1 MSKNLTLK
9 GAAFGAL
16 VALSISAVAPASAA
30 GLADTS
36 FVSLAPK
43 TGTEYSVLAGA
54 GKTFTLTANEA
65 STIAGGDLKH
75 LVTDASDL
83 ISTTSATTGREIV
96 FADGAVVDV
105 TKANPGV
112 INVTDAA
119 AAAQLATGDVISF
132 KADFL
137 GDLGS
142 GTDTDVVADADTAF
156 VVTVTGND
164 ISFTSTTDHSALA
177 AAVTNGTLSNTDA
190 EVTFEVIR
198 EARNTTT
205 HTFVI
210 DSGIHT
216 AATNEDVVL
225 VSDSDTTRSVTVQAW
240 VDSNDNDT
248 IDSTEYTSP
257 VRTVTFVKTTEVA
270 MTTTLVS
277 PVVGDSV
284 LTAKITT
291 SPVLNGQQVDAQ
303 DGSAVFGAYFTRQ
316 DSTSTGV
323 AAVDGDSAWNDTTK
337 EWTAT
342 VSMEVTALQGA
353 VNDAN
358 WPGIMG
364 TGTTGVTI
372 VEATTAIASNV
383 ATVVTDTAHGLRA
396 GDKVTISGITT
407 GTELNATHTITSVPS
422 ATSFKFAVTATDR
435 AAGAVAGTG
444 IYSVATYATNQAIT
458 DRVFPGTHTAKAA
471 IGAVKLG
478 TAASAGTGAS
488 SSADSTLSIAAS
500 ASVQPGEFAAV
511 DNANNIEVKKGT
523 TSVAVTVAVVDSSEV
538 AVSAGRPVVISLG
551 APNEGAQAGT
561 FKVNGLTAPQT
572 LLTDAAGKVTFTV
585 SEDDGDVAAQV
596 RITATPEGLSGA
608 ASSADLIWNDAAYTL
623 YDLNSPA
630 TARVADRTVNKN
642 GSLEFKLA
650 LLDQWKAAP
659 ADGTYRLLVKNT
671 GNTVSSAYATLV
683 SGKADVTVADGQIG
697 AGTSIT
703 TAVEVEKLVTATWTY
718 QPTISWQ
725 AVSNNDG
732 ALGVITTNIKDQ
744 TDKVNLDADGATLYG
759 NDTADL
765 SDAVTAKT
773 VVAQDRRT
781 ANLAQPLYGSAVTV
795 TGNVTNSVTAA
806 ARAGAVVTLSGP
818 SNILF
823 SEGGLDS
830 FGSITVIAD
839 ANGEFGVDLISAVAQ
854 ASTVITVTSNGV
866 SSTVKVSFTGVSTS
880 AKILTV
886 TPANTTYVPGQTVVY
901 TIKLTDTLGNPV
913 DTSAAA
919 SPATAAYITVTYAGP
934 GVISGSLP
942 VETDASGEATVRI
955 STGAADSA
963 AAVLTVKY
971 DQNFDGDVL
980 DTNDLTVSSSVSASN
995 PSASVATVT
1004 VTAATTSQVGRAIDV
1019 TVKAVD
1025 AAGVAVAGAVV
1036 ALSSTGAGSLS
1047 ASSVV
1052 TNASGVAVVKLV
1064 AGASDLGSAVV
1075 TATSNGKSSAP
1086 ATVEF
1091 GATDAT
1097 VDIIGKRVYV
1107 TTEFAAGKRVTIYDN
1122 GVRRY
1127 SAIQTTDAEKVVMW
1141 NVKSGS
1147 HTIVVKIS
1155 GASSDAVTFL
1165 VK

>member
-16 VALSISAVAPASAA
+16 VALSVSAVAPASAA

-36 FVSLAPK
+36 FVSLAPT

-54 GKTFTLTANEA
+54 GKTFSLTANEA
-65 STIAGGDLKH
+65 STVAGGKLKH
-75 LVTDASDL
+75 LVSDASDL
-83 ISTTSATTGREIV
+83 IETTTATTARSV
-96 FADGAVVDV
+96 SFADNSVVAVTVGTGATDVV
-105 TKANPGV
+105 T
-112 INVTDAA
+112 ITDATAA
-119 AAAQLATGDVISF
+119 AALATGDRVF
-132 KADFL
+132 FTAALAAD
-137 GDLGS
+137 
-142 GTDTDVVADADTAF
+142 GTTTQNLIAANSIVT
-156 VVTVTGND
+156 VTVTGD
-164 ISFTSTTDHSALA
+164 DVSFTSTTDLSAVSTALA
-177 AAVTNGTLSNTDA
+177 AGATSKV
-190 EVTFEVIR
+190 VR

-205 HTFVI
+205 HSFVV
-210 DSGIHT
+210 DSG
-216 AATNEDVVL
+216 ANSASTNEALVL
-225 VSDSDTTRSVTVQAW
+225 VSDSDTTRSVTVQSW
-240 VDSNDNDT
+240 VDSNGNDT
-248 IDSTEYTSP
+248 IDSTEYASP
-257 VRTVTFVKTTEVA
+257 VRTVTFVKTTEVVA
-270 MTTTLVS
+270 STTLVA
-277 PVVGDSV
+277 PVVGDAT
-284 LTAKITT
+284 LTAKISTT
-291 SPVLNGQQVDAQ
+291 PVLNGEQVDAQ

-323 AAVDGDSAWNDTTK
+323 AAVDGDSTWSDVTKLWTVTVPMAVTGGLGVQSTT
-337 EWTAT
+337 WTGLYDAGAT
-342 VSMEVTALQGA
+342 GNAITHGSSSITSKVAT
-353 VNDAN
+353 
-358 WPGIMG
+358 I
-364 TGTTGVTI
+364 TTG
-372 VEATTAIASNV
+372 A
-383 ATVVTDTAHGLRA
+383 AHFLRV
-396 GDKVTISGITT
+396 GDKVTISGVTT
-407 GTELNATHTITSVPS
+407 RTEMNDTFTISAVPSSTTFKVSVESVNATALDGTVVY
-422 ATSFKFAVTATDR
+422 AV
-435 AAGAVAGTG
+435 
-444 IYSVATYATNQAIT
+444 STYATNLSIT
-458 DRVFPGTHTAKAA
+458 DRVFPGTHTAQAA
-471 IGAVKLG
+471 IGSTKLG
-478 TAASAGTGAS
+478 TVASTGTGAS
-488 SSADSTLSIAAS
+488 TSADSTLTIEAS
-500 ASVQPGEFAAV
+500 ANVQPGNFAAV
-511 DNANNIEVKKGT
+511 ADANNVEVKKAT
-523 TSVAVTVAVVDSSEV
+523 TAVAVSVAVVDSSDA

-561 FKVNGLTAPQT
+561 FKINGLTAPQT
-572 LLTDAAGKVTFTV
+572 VLTDASGKVSFTV

-596 RITATPEGLSGA
+596 RVTATPEGLSAA
-608 ASSADLIWNDAAYTL
+608 ASSVDLIWNDATYTL
-623 YDLNSPA
+623 YDLNSA
-630 TARVADRTVNKN
+630 STSRQADRSVNKN
-642 GSLEFKLA
+642 GSVAFKLA

-683 SGKADVTVADGQIG
+683 AGKADVTVADGQIG

-703 TAVEVEKLVTATWTY
+703 TAFEVEKLVATTWTY
-718 QPTISWQ
+718 QPTLSWQ
-725 AVSNNDG
+725 AVNNADG

-806 ARAGAVVTLSGP
+806 ARPGAVVTLTGA

-866 SSTVKVSFTGVSTS
+866 SSTVKVSFTGVSTD
-880 AKILTV
+880 AKKLTV
-886 TPANTTYVPGQTVVY
+886 TPATSTYVPGQTVVY

-913 DTSAAA
+913 DTAAPA

-934 GVISGSLP
+934 GIVSGSLP
-942 VETDASGEATVRI
+942 VETDASGEAVVRI
-955 STGAADSA
+955 ATGVADKS

-971 DQNFDGDVL
+971 DQNFDGDVA
-980 DTNDLTVSSSVSASN
+980 DTNDLTVSSTVAAVDAN
-995 PSASVATVT
+995 ASVATVT
-1004 VTAATTSQVGRAIDV
+1004 VTTAATSQAGRALDV

-1025 AAGVAVAGAVV
+1025 AAGKGVAGAVV

-1047 ASSVV
+1047 AASVV
-1052 TNASGVAVVKLV
+1052 TDANGVASAKLV
-1064 AGASDLGSAVV
+1064 SGASDLGAAVV
-1075 TATSNGKSSAP
+1075 TATANAKSGS

-1127 SAIQTTDAEKVVMW
+1127 SAIQTSDAEKVVMW
-1141 NVKSGS
+1141 NVKAGS

-1155 GASSDAVTFL
+1155 GASSDSVTFL